1 MDLESRCFKSELSC
15 EATETAGVDSLFQ
28 NLCFKSKKKPNMLVR
43 ISAGSKQRFSPD
55 GNR

>member
-28 NLCFKSKKKPNMLVR
+28 NLCFKSKKKPNTLVR